1 MDVGMGLPFETRS
14 EIESRKQRLVR
25 LHFGTIGTHLLRN
38 ADHLSFGFCTVILV
52 LGLQRMIGIVVHH
65 HCPTSRSVT
74 SIVLSPQRHLDQ
86 HDSFLV
92 KSG

>member
-1 MDVGMGLPFETRS
+1 
-14 EIESRKQRLVR
+14 
-25 LHFGTIGTHLLRN
+25 
-38 ADHLSFGFCTVILV
+38 
-52 LGLQRMIGIVVHH
+52 MIGIVVHH